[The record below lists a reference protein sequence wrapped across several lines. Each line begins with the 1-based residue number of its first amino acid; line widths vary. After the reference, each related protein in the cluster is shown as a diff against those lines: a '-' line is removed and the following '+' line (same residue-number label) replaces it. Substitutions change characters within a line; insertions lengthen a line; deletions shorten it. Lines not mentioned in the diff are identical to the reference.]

1 MAHLDVISG
10 PDRGSRLELP
20 PGEPQMLGRSTEAL
34 PCSDPTVSRRHAE
47 LTPARDGWIIRDLA
61 SRHGTWLNGVRV
73 RDAVH
78 LRDGDRIRCGDSE
91 LIYRLAAR
99 SPATPAEAGGPAAAG
114 TGSAAAVATT
124 GSLASPAHLIGDRDG
139 HALAERM
146 AAVSHAIKNILQGLR
161 GGADAVEMS
170 IARGDLAMARQGW
183 PILARNLDRI
193 AALTLNMLAWSRERP
208 LDREPIDL
216 NALIREVVS
225 SVASESR
232 RIGATIEVS
241 LDDSM
246 PPAHVDPTAIHQALI
261 NLILNAIEAV
271 PAKGGRIRITSTMS
285 AEGDHAVIGVEDN
298 GPGIPADI
306 RDRLFQPFVSSK
318 GQRGTGLGLA
328 VTRMLVAA
336 HGGTISHVDGRPGTT
351 STADRSGGGTRMEI
365 TIPLH
370 APADDPGDTKAPR
383 SVPDSGI
390 DF

>member
-1 MAHLDVISG
+1 
-10 PDRGSRLELP
+10 
-20 PGEPQMLGRSTEAL
+20 MLGRSTEAL

-91 LIYRLAAR
+91 LIYRVGAAPAVGTASLADMPEAVD
-99 SPATPAEAGGPAAAG
+99 PAAAAAAGGPA
-114 TGSAAAVATT
+114 
-124 GSLASPAHLIGDRDG
+124 SPAQPIGDRDG

-328 VTRMLVAA
+328 VTRMLVVA
-336 HGGTISHVDGRPGTT
+336 HGGTISHEDGRRGTT
-351 STADRSGGGTRMEI
+351 STADRSSGGTRMEI
-365 TIPLH
+365 TLPLH

>member
-1 MAHLDVISG
+1 MPPDSAALLDGGCPGTPPRDNAGVAHLDVISG

-91 LIYRLAAR
+91 LIYRVGAVA
-99 SPATPAEAGGPAAAG
+99 AAAG
-114 TGSAAAVATT
+114 
-124 GSLASPAHLIGDRDG
+124 SPAAPAQPIGDRDG

-216 NALIREVVS
+216 NALVREVVS

-232 RIGATIEVS
+232 RIGATIEVV
-241 LDDSM
+241 LDDSL
-246 PPAHVDPTAIHQALI
+246 PHAHVDPTAIHQALI
-261 NLILNAIEAV
+261 NLILNAIEVV

-298 GPGIPADI
+298 GPGIPSDI

-336 HGGTISHVDGRPGTT
+336 HGGTISHE
-351 STADRSGGGTRMEI
+351 DRSGGGTRMEI
-365 TIPLH
+365 SLPLH

-383 SVPDSGI
+383 SVPDAGI

>member
-1 MAHLDVISG
+1 VAHLDVISG

-91 LIYRLAAR
+91 LIYRVGAA
-99 SPATPAEAGGPAAAG
+99 ATAEAGSSAVVVGAGSPAAA
-114 TGSAAAVATT
+114 TTASSLAAAH
-124 GSLASPAHLIGDRDG
+124 PIGDRDG

-216 NALIREVVS
+216 NALVREVVS

-232 RIGATIEVS
+232 RIGATSEVVLDES
-241 LDDSM
+241 L

-271 PAKGGRIRITSTMS
+271 PAKGGRIRISS
-285 AEGDHAVIGVEDN
+285 SISIEGDHAVIGVEDN
-298 GPGIPADI
+298 GPGIPEEI

-336 HGGTISHVDGRPGTT
+336 HGGTISHE
-351 STADRSGGGTRMEI
+351 DRSGGGARMKI
-365 TIPLH
+365 SLPLH

-383 SVPDSGI
+383 SVPDAGI

>member
-1 MAHLDVISG
+1 VGDNAHVAHLDVIAG
-10 PDRGSRLELP
+10 PDRGIRLDLP

-34 PCSDPTVSRRHAE
+34 PCTDPTVSRRHAE

-91 LIYRLAAR
+91 LVYRQ
-99 SPATPAEAGGPAAAG
+99 ATDAAAPSSVQPDAG
-114 TGSAAAVATT
+114 MA
-124 GSLASPAHLIGDRDG
+124 PADHDG
-139 HALAERM
+139 HGLAERM

-193 AALTLNMLAWSRERP
+193 SALTLNMLAWSRERP
-208 LDREPIDL
+208 LDREPTDL
-216 NALIREVVS
+216 NALIREVAA
-225 SVASESR
+225 SVTSESR
-232 RIGATIEVS
+232 RIGATVEVS
-241 LDDSM
+241 LDDAL
-246 PPAHVDPTAIHQALI
+246 PQAHVDPTAIHQALI

-271 PAKGGRIRITSTMS
+271 PAKGGRIRISS
-285 AEGDHAVIGVEDN
+285 AVSAAGDHAVIRVDDN
-298 GPGIPADI
+298 GPGIPAEI

-328 VTRMLVAA
+328 VTRMLVVA
-336 HGGTISHVDGRPGTT
+336 HGGTITHVDAP
-351 STADRSGGGTRMEI
+351 SGGTRMEI
-365 TIPLH
+365 SLPLH
-370 APADDPGDTKAPR
+370 APADDPGDTKAPH
-383 SVPDSGI
+383 SVPDAGI